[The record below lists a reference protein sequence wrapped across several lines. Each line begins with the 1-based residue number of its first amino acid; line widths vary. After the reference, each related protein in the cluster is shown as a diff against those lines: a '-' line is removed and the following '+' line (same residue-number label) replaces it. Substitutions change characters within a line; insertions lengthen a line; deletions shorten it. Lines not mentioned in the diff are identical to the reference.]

1 MTSRYLFGRA
11 CVLGVVSICLSLGAL
26 SPARA
31 QTVLNA
37 QQRWHKLCEI
47 RQAKLDRVL
56 PSAMR
61 ENHIDMWIV
70 AVKEGHDDP
79 MAVMLGE
86 GEPGAQGPNF
96 YIFTDRGQPRIERA
110 LLGLSAPLL
119 EDCPSYDLHVSRK
132 DLRAFVTERHP
143 QRIGVDMSDEL
154 GTADGL
160 SYAEYQYLAKT
171 LGEPYASRLV
181 SAETLISRFRS
192 RHVQGEIDAYAQ
204 AGKLSQVL
212 VERALSNEV
221 ITPGKTTLKE
231 VAWWL
236 AEQQRVLGLG
246 SSFGLPS
253 VSILGPGPS
262 ATSDD
267 HVIERG
273 ALLQIDWGVGYL
285 NEWTDMKRTAYVLK
299 QGETAAPPGLQH
311 AFDRGLAIRD
321 VLYKNIKP
329 GIPAAEMLKRLEAL
343 VGAMPGYVRTDFGK
357 PHTADP
363 AITEFLIGSHST
375 GDWGHGSGP
384 WMGPY
389 VQGLNPMRMA
399 ETLEPSNFNSIEFI
413 SYTVVPEWHGVRL
426 SLNLEDD
433 AMITAEGVEWLYPP
447 SDRILLTK

>member
-1 MTSRYLFGRA
+1 MISTSQLKRVV
-11 CVLGVVSICLSLGAL
+11 VLGTAGVYFSFCAPAL
-26 SPARA
+26 APA

-37 QQRWHKLCEI
+37 QQRWEKLCEI
-47 RQAKLDRVL
+47 RQAKFDRVL

-79 MAVMLGE
+79 MAAMLGE
-86 GEPGAQGPNF
+86 GEPGAAGPNL
-96 YIFTDRGQPRIERA
+96 YIFTDRGPPRIERA
-110 LLGLSAPLL
+110 VLGLSAPLL

-132 DLRAFVTERHP
+132 DLQAFVAERHP
-143 QRIGVDMSDEL
+143 QRIAVDMSDEI

-160 SYAEYQYLAKT
+160 TYTEYRYLTKT
-171 LGEPYASRLV
+171 LGDPYAGRLV
-181 SAETLISRFRS
+181 SAEILISRFRS

-236 AEQQRVLGLG
+236 ADQQRVLGLG

-253 VSILGPGPS
+253 VSVLGPGPS
-262 ATSDD
+262 GTSND
-267 HVIERG
+267 HVIQPG
-273 ALLQIDWGVGYL
+273 DLLQIDWGVGYL

-299 QGETAAPPGLQH
+299 KGETAAFPGLQH
-311 AFDRGLAIRD
+311 AFERGLAIRD

-329 GIPAAEMLKRLEAL
+329 GVPADEMLKRLRAL
-343 VGAMPGYVRTDFGK
+343 VGAMPGYALTDFGK
-357 PHTADP
+357 PHTSDP
-363 AITEFLIGSHST
+363 SVTEFLIGSHST

-389 VQGLNPMRMA
+389 VAGLNPIRMS
-399 ETLEPSNFNSIEFI
+399 ETLEPTNFNSIEFI
-413 SYTVVPEWHGVRL
+413 SYTVVPEWQGVRL

-433 AMITAEGVEWLYPP
+433 AMITAGGLKWLYPP
-447 SDRILLTK
+447 SDRILLIK